1 MDLELTCFNVSS
13 SLPTIPE
20 INNMTYI
27 HSHSYYKPNGKAIFQ
42 LISSSLT
49 SLTFSIA
56 DVRSF
61 LKLVTSNDILSWD
74 SSTIVNDLHIKELE
88 ELINQETNLLPEA
101 MVLFQDIKNDNREM
115 INYLKMPLQ
124 EPCDYA
130 NGNDTEVISIVVE
143 ALDLVHQ
150 QMNKLIDR
158 IRNDFLSQI
167 TPWPNA
173 MLMNKTL
180 EDQVRC
186 LENDTIHAMNRL
198 NEKIFDQ
205 FNIAISSIDIKSD
218 LNHLAEFSIAINSIR
233 IREKVQQIEEN
244 LKNIETQFQK
254 ISTMVPTLPSG
265 VVNQTFDNVS
275 IIKLY

>member
-1 MDLELTCFNVSS
+1 MILLTYQIRKAKLFLDDSVK
-13 SLPTIPE
+13 E
-20 INNMTYI
+20 INQEIYPKEVSIYLEHLLYQLEKLDQYTTQVDSI
-27 HSHSYYKPNGKAIFQ
+27 VIKASQSLFVKAFDQILREKYFFDEIRQ
-42 LISSSLT
+42 LVIYS
-49 SLTFSIA
+49 
-56 DVRSF
+56 
-61 LKLVTSNDILSWD
+61 
-74 SSTIVNDLHIKELE
+74 DLHIKELE

-180 EDQVRC
+180 EDQVRWYV
-186 LENDTIHAMNRL
+186 RL
-198 NEKIFDQ
+198 
-205 FNIAISSIDIKSD
+205 
-218 LNHLAEFSIAINSIR
+218 
-233 IREKVQQIEEN
+233 V
-244 LKNIETQFQK
+244 

-265 VVNQTFDNVS
+265 VVNETFDNVS